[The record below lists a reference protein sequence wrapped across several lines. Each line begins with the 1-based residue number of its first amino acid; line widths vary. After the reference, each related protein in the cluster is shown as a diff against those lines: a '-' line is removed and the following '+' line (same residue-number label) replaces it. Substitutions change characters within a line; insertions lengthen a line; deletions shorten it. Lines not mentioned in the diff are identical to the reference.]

1 VGAHRGTVSSSSIR
15 ASVHSR
21 RGNVR
26 KRRDSSRKANVRK
39 ASVRKASTRR
49 DNDRRDSTAT
59 ANAHVRSKDIGH
71 KGNMRK
77 ATDAVRRPRRR
88 RRSRRNRRPTT
99 EPPKRRGLIEA
110 TAATRRRTSKA
121 SFVSGSLGAMSSSR
135 RTLPRSVVHAD
146 WSMHPKKRWASHAR
160 LVDGVR
166 YAVDAPALV
175 TPAQLLSLLL
185 EPGVL
190 AGFDFPIGIPSAYA
204 RRVGAHSFV
213 EWLPGLGRDPYVAFF
228 EVARTRDEIALHRP
242 FYPQGTRDV
251 KRQHLVDGLGLTSP
265 AELFRRCDVAQGRR
279 ACPLFW
285 TLGGNQ
291 VGKAA
296 LTGWREVL
304 QPAVAAGAAIWPF
317 DGALDDLLA
326 RGGAI
331 IVESYPGDVYG
342 YVGATLPRVHADDGT
357 LERGKRSRRSRRE
370 SAEGI
375 VRWAHGAD
383 LDLDL
388 SAQLVAQL
396 RDGFGED
403 GAGEDRFDT
412 VIGLLGMLAVLG
424 GSRGHGAPDDD
435 EVILR
440 EGWILGRGA

>member
-1 VGAHRGTVSSSSIR
+1 
-15 ASVHSR
+15 
-21 RGNVR
+21 
-26 KRRDSSRKANVRK
+26 
-39 ASVRKASTRR
+39 
-49 DNDRRDSTAT
+49 
-59 ANAHVRSKDIGH
+59 
-71 KGNMRK
+71 
-77 ATDAVRRPRRR
+77 
-88 RRSRRNRRPTT
+88 
-99 EPPKRRGLIEA
+99 
-110 TAATRRRTSKA
+110 
-121 SFVSGSLGAMSSSR
+121 MSSSP

-146 WSMHPKKRWASHAR
+146 WSMHPRKRWASRAR
-160 LVDGVR
+160 LVDGAR

-175 TPAQLLSLLL
+175 TPEELLSLLR
-185 EPGVL
+185 EPSVL

-204 RRVGAHSFV
+204 RRIGAPTFL
-213 EWLPGLGRDPYVAFF
+213 EWLPGLGRAPYAAFF
-228 EVARTRDEIALHRP
+228 DVARTADEIALHRP
-242 FYPQGTRDV
+242 FYPQGSRHV

-304 QPAVAAGAAIWPF
+304 RPAVAAGAAIWPF
-317 DGALDDLLA
+317 DGALDELLA
-326 RGGAI
+326 REGAI

-342 YVGATLPRVHADDGT
+342 YVGATLPSVRADDGT

-370 SAEGI
+370 SAEG
-375 VRWAHGAD
+375 VLRWAHGAD

-388 SAQLVAQL
+388 DLDLSPQLVAQL

-403 GAGEDRFDT
+403 GTGEDRFDA

-435 EVILR
+435 EVVLR